1 MGRQQQWND
10 EIVGALKRLWTEGNS
25 ASRVAEKLEML
36 FGIKFTRNAIIG
48 KIHRLIDAGKMAAR
62 GDYAPKHDNRP
73 LEKRHATNEK
83 RVYKKK
89 PKPEPMAVVP
99 PKPRDTVPATAYGE
113 NVILFPLRAKITGQT
128 TLENVSG
135 CLYSIGHNEKHQH
148 VFCNAVKKEGSAYC
162 EEHHAKCYIPTP
174 RLDLKKVKKWRPF

>member
-1 MGRQQQWND
+1 MQRQEWND

-25 ASRVAEKLEML
+25 ASRVAEKLEVL

-89 PKPEPMAVVP
+89 PKPEPVAVAP
-99 PKPRDTVPATAYGE
+99 PTPRATVAPPVYGE
-113 NVILFPLRAKITGQT
+113 NVILFPLRSTVTGPT
-128 TLENVSG
+128 TLENVRG
-135 CLYSIGHNEKHQH
+135 CLYAVGANARGQH
-148 VFCNAVKKEGSAYC
+148 MFCNADKKEGSAYC
-162 EEHHAKCYIPTP
+162 EEHHAKCHIPKVKADP
-174 RLDLKKVKKWRPF
+174 KAVKKWRPF